1 MVRTLI
7 YGLRLLNVDNF
18 DNLKCSLIDGA
29 GCMASIQYCSDS
41 VSLDY
46 YGKKSNSNNS
56 VLHQL
61 FDIQMEPEHFLL
73 RSMDT
78 KIKRKFIHIHQPWIL
93 NHKNEAFF
101 M

>member
-1 MVRTLI
+1 
-7 YGLRLLNVDNF
+7 
-18 DNLKCSLIDGA
+18 
-29 GCMASIQYCSDS
+29 MASIQYCSDS

-93 NHKNEAFF
+93 NHKSEVF

>member
-1 MVRTLI
+1 
-7 YGLRLLNVDNF
+7 
-18 DNLKCSLIDGA
+18 
-29 GCMASIQYCSDS
+29 MASIQYCSDS

-56 VLHQL
+56 VLHQV

-78 KIKRKFIHIHQPWIL
+78 KIKRKFIQLHTTSWRDSENIYLLSSITKTKVKKGFDQSLDHVLPL
-93 NHKNEAFF
+93 NI
-101 M
+101 